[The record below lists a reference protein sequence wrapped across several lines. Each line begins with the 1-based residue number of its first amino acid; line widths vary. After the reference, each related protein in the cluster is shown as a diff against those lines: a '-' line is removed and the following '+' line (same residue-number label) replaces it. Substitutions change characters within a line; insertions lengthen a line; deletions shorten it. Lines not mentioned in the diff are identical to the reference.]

1 MVHLHNKMDG
11 MKKLIFRSRL
21 LFAFL
26 LITLCNSVG
35 CKKSNSSPNSG
46 NPGANEVWMQNSTFG
61 PSSITVAVNT
71 TIKWTNKDGT
81 THTVTGTGGLFNSG
95 NIGSGGSYSH
105 QFTIKGTYPYTCT
118 IHSGMN
124 GTVIVQ

>member
-1 MVHLHNKMDG
+1 
-11 MKKLIFRSRL
+11 MKKPSFRNQL
-21 LFAFL
+21 LFASL
-26 LITLCNSVG
+26 LITLCSGVG
-35 CKKSNSSPNSG
+35 CKKSDATPNSG
-46 NPGANEVWMQNSTFG
+46 SNPGTNEVWMQNLVFSPG
-61 PSSITVAVNT
+61 SITVAVNT

-81 THTVTGTGGLFNSG
+81 AHTVTGSGLFNSG